1 MRRRLDAATQVNAPD
16 PPPAAEGAIVPRDEP
31 EHQVAVPGWSK
42 YDLGFALQQLRS
54 IREGVVRR
62 TLRKLHIRWFH
73 CSSKR
78 MMTLLEAAGVSRD
91 VLVLVPSIVDTCA
104 ICRNWQRTGPKTVT
118 SMRVPDTFNKE
129 VQIDLLFYKTYVLPM

>member
-1 MRRRLDAATQVNAPD
+1 
-16 PPPAAEGAIVPRDEP
+16 
-31 EHQVAVPGWSK
+31 
-42 YDLGFALQQLRS
+42 
-54 IREGVVRR
+54 
-62 TLRKLHIRWFH
+62 
-73 CSSKR
+73 

-129 VQIDLLFYKTYVLPM
+129 VQIDLLFLQDLCDFSCNRCLHTVEFSRGDCKSRVCEHS